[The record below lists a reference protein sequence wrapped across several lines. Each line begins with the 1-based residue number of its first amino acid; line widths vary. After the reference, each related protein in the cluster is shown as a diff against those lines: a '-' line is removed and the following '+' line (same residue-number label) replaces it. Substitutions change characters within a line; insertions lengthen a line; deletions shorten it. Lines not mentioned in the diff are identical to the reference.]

1 MQTILLVLHVA
12 MGLALIAVI
21 LLQQGTGATAGAAF
35 GSGASS
41 TVFGAR
47 GSASFLTRVTG
58 ILALV
63 FFANSFLLAYL
74 AKGQLVPKSIV
85 EQSLGDIPVMMDD
98 ALPENLTMPAD
109 VTTIIP
115 DADAPPVPN
124 GNATKV
130 DDLPAI
136 PTQ

>member
-21 LLQQGTGATAGAAF
+21 LLQQGSGATAGAAF

-74 AKGQLVPKSIV
+74 SKSRLVPKSIV
-85 EQSLGDIPVMMDD
+85 EQSLGDIPVMMEDVMPEDLSMPSDD
-98 ALPENLTMPAD
+98 TL
-109 VTTIIP
+109 VVP
-115 DADAPPVPN
+115 DADMPASGGTN
-124 GNATKV
+124 V
-130 DDLPAI
+130 DDLPQI
-136 PTQ
+136 PNE

>member
-47 GSASFLTRVTG
+47 SWYRKASWSRVWA
-58 ILALV
+58 I
-63 FFANSFLLAYL
+63 
-74 AKGQLVPKSIV
+74 
-85 EQSLGDIPVMMDD
+85 SL
-98 ALPENLTMPAD
+98 
-109 VTTIIP
+109 
-115 DADAPPVPN
+115 
-124 GNATKV
+124 
-130 DDLPAI
+130 
-136 PTQ
+136 